1 MVEVLEIFKMKNQS
15 ADNIE
20 QNSKAASV
28 GGWLNS
34 CNYVQKSV
42 FATDVKGSNSYRV
55 LSSLKNSGMLKTEVG
70 DVIKFRNNAFYVGY
84 HGFKAVSF

>member
-34 CNYVQKSV
+34 GNYVQKSV